1 MKGERMNPK
10 IQKLKSEKEKLL
22 SKKASID
29 ARCDEIDAQVVE
41 LENLDIIGT
50 VREMGITPDQLAE
63 LLKKI
68 LPLETKTE
76 VMNETEQA

>member
-1 MKGERMNPK
+1 MNPK

-22 SKKASID
+22 TKKASIEE
-29 ARCDEIDAQVVE
+29 RCNEIDAQVME

-63 LLKKI
+63 LLKKMI
-68 LPLETKTE
+68 ESPMPTE
-76 VMNETEQA
+76 DMNENEYA

>member
-1 MKGERMNPK
+1 MNPK

-22 SKKASID
+22 TKKASIEE
-29 ARCDEIDAQVVE
+29 RCNEIDAQVTE

-63 LLKKI
+63 LLKKM

-76 VMNETEQA
+76 VTNETEQA

>member
-1 MKGERMNPK
+1 MNPK

-22 SKKASID
+22 VKKASIE
-29 ARCDEIDAQVVE
+29 ARCDEIDTQVTE

-63 LLKKI
+63 LLRKM
-68 LPLETKTE
+68 LTPSEKTE
-76 VMNETEQA
+76 VTNETEQA

>member
-1 MKGERMNPK
+1 MNPK

-22 SKKASID
+22 VKKASIE
-29 ARCDEIDAQVVE
+29 ARCDEIDAQVTE

-68 LPLETKTE
+68 LSTAEKTE
-76 VMNETEQA
+76 VTDETEQA

>member
-1 MKGERMNPK
+1 MNPK

-63 LLKKI
+63 LLKKM

-76 VMNETEQA
+76 VTNETEQA

>member
-1 MKGERMNPK
+1 MNPK

>member
-1 MKGERMNPK
+1 MNPK

-22 SKKASID
+22 AKKASIE
-29 ARCDEIDAQVVE
+29 ARCDEIDTQVME

-63 LLKKI
+63 LLKKM
-68 LPLETKTE
+68 LPLEPKTE
-76 VMNETEQA
+76 VTNETEQA

>member
-1 MKGERMNPK
+1 MNPK

-22 SKKASID
+22 AKKASIEE
-29 ARCDEIDAQVVE
+29 RCDEIDAQVTE

-63 LLKKI
+63 LLKKM

-76 VMNETEQA
+76 VTNETEQA